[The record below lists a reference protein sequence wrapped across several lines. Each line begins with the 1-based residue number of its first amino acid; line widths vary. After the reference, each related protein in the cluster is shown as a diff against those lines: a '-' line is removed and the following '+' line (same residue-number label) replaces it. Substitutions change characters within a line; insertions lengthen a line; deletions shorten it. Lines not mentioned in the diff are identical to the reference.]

1 MEQNIPLN
9 ATDEELKMQ
18 EELFSFLRENG
29 ITEFTN
35 FPHKRLFTCEDAD
48 KECKGLVGA
57 FTKTLLVKDSHKP
70 EYNLFL
76 IITIGTVKLN
86 LKKIKT
92 ICGATKHLSF
102 TNAEELYK
110 FLKLT
115 PGAVTPF
122 GLINDKDKKIKI
134 LIDKIIYEGNYS
146 YEGKGLANFHP
157 NHNCASTTIK
167 IEDLIKFIELTGH
180 KVDFW
185 FDSRKE
191 DYSP

>member
-1 MEQNIPLN
+1 MEQNISLT
-9 ATDEELKMQ
+9 ATEDELKIQ
-18 EELFSFLRENG
+18 EDLFSFFKENG

-35 FPHKRLFTCEDAD
+35 FPHKRLFNCEDAD
-48 KECKGLVGA
+48 NECKGLIGA
-57 FTKTLLVKDSHKP
+57 FTKTLLVKDKHKP

-76 IITIGTVKLN
+76 IITIGTVKLD
-86 LKKIKT
+86 LKKLKT
-92 ICGATKHLSF
+92 ICGATKGLSF
-102 TNAEELYK
+102 TSPEELYK

-146 YEGKGLANFHP
+146 NEGKGLAIFHP
-157 NHNCASTTIK
+157 NHNCASTTVK
-167 IEDLIKFIELTGH
+167 IEDLIKFLELTGH
-180 KVDFW
+180 KVDYW

-191 DYSP
+191 DYSA